1 MTTAQELSLQDI
13 LTSLRAHQEAFQ
25 DLEKAF
31 GVAPAPPAT
40 TPSSTLDTKIKRA
53 IVYGADDGIL
63 RETEDG
69 TYGFTIGG
77 EEQFYAQLVSLCTP
91 GEKTELM
98 HEWLLTGD
106 EDRAV
111 EVVDFLMADFNP
123 IKGIARASAV
133 RIINHFLFRN
143 TTAGALMAE
152 GDDD

>member
-31 GVAPAPPAT
+31 GVAPEPPST
-40 TPSSTLDTKIKRA
+40 TTLDTKIKRA
-53 IVYGADDGIL
+53 IVYSADDGIL

-69 TYGFTIGG
+69 TYGFTVGG

-106 EDRAV
+106 EERAV
-111 EVVDFLMADFNP
+111 EVVDYLMADFNP
-123 IKGIARASAV
+123 IKSVARASAV
-133 RIINHFLFRN
+133 RIINHFLFRD
-143 TTAGALMAE
+143 TTAGALHE
-152 GDDD
+152 